1 MSRATTDPSQFLRRL
16 GEEGDGPYD
25 IARAALMLAALDH
38 AGHSLARYESHL
50 DELADASRR
59 NLRLIYRVDEG
70 ARVLSALMAGR
81 FGYAGDRLAYD
92 DPQNADL
99 MAVIDR
105 RRGLPVAL
113 GILYIHAARAGGL
126 EACGLNAPGH
136 FLLRI
141 SLKGA
146 SAFID
151 AFNGGAIVDQER
163 LGGPPGMTAAAPDEP
178 SFGEPVSDC
187 DVLLRLQSNVKLR
200 AIEAGD
206 RARALDIAR
215 RMVLIA
221 PRRPELWI
229 DLARLHE
236 AAGSLGAAKKAY
248 ESCLA
253 LAKSGASLHNE
264 AALGLAG
271 LKRRLN

>member
-1 MSRATTDPSQFLRRL
+1 MVAAKNDPNEFLRRL
-16 GEEGDGPYD
+16 GESGEGPYD

-38 AGHSLARYESHL
+38 AGRSLVPYESHL
-50 DELADASRR
+50 AEVAEASRQS
-59 NLRLIYRVDEG
+59 LRLIYRAEEG

-81 FGYAGDRLAYD
+81 YGYGGDRTAYD

-99 MAVIDR
+99 ISVIDR

-113 GILYIHAARAGGL
+113 GILYIHAARAGGF
-126 EACGLNAPGH
+126 EACGLNVPGH

-141 SLKGA
+141 SIKGSIA
-146 SAFID
+146 LID
-151 AFNGGAIVDQER
+151 AFNGGAIVDHER
-163 LGGPPGMTAAAPDEP
+163 LGGPPAMAAATPDEP

-187 DVLLRLQSNVKLR
+187 DVLMRLQNNVKRR

-206 RARALDIAR
+206 RVRALEIAK
-215 RMVLIA
+215 RMALIA
-221 PRRPELWI
+221 PRRPELWM

-236 AAGSLGAAKKAY
+236 AGGSLGAAKTAY
-248 ESCLA
+248 EACLA
-253 LAKSGASLHNE
+253 LAKSGSALHNE